1 MTRRVVELGW
11 SAGIN
16 GPGVANVAFRFSG
29 ARVPTLSGVPCS
41 SPSLWAAED
50 GDISE
55 PAQPSGPLV
64 YSVQVRPF
72 ALRQLFPTLH
82 HLTSLLGIP
91 PGEGGHRTG
100 GGWITCAKTPG
111 TRPNADLDIIADPK
125 GADIAAREKV
135 TSRSRSSRQVKPP
148 KRRLQIRQRCETSL
162 MASYTVIFKSE
173 VNLGRGGVAV
183 EQQGRC
189 HDANS
194 VGASSGPEPSFLLG
208 SLITLQYE
216 EDGPRK
222 AAQCGNPCQRRASTV
237 SCPYRPAE

>member
-1 MTRRVVELGW
+1 MNWFRPALQEGRRLQFTQQGQGRQTDAAVFLPRRPAAARCHDKMTRRVVELGW

-91 PGEGGHRTG
+91 PGEGGPQNWWWVDNLCQDAGSTSQR
-100 GGWITCAKTPG
+100 
-111 TRPNADLDIIADPK
+111 RP
-125 GADIAAREKV
+125 RHHC
-135 TSRSRSSRQVKPP
+135 RS
-148 KRRLQIRQRCETSL
+148 
-162 MASYTVIFKSE
+162 
-173 VNLGRGGVAV
+173 
-183 EQQGRC
+183 QGRRYC
-189 HDANS
+189 GTGKSNITVS
-194 VGASSGPEPSFLLG
+194 VESTGEAPKKASSDPS
-208 SLITLQYE
+208 TL
-216 EDGPRK
+216 
-222 AAQCGNPCQRRASTV
+222 
-237 SCPYRPAE
+237 